1 MKSCKN
7 ILVAVDT
14 SNEAKQ
20 VLAAAI
26 ELSLCLD
33 AKLSLIHVVE
43 PVVTESSY
51 DLINTVPLEM
61 DDFLV
66 KHAKDFLANLKQ
78 DLATDADVSSCVEV
92 GSVKAEILRHAREN
106 KADLIVVGSHGRQGL
121 AILLGSTANALL
133 HGAPCDVYVVR
144 IKDTVVS

>member
-26 ELSLCLD
+26 ELSLCFD
-33 AKLSLIHVVE
+33 AKLGLIHVVE

-61 DDFLV
+61 DDLLV
-66 KHAKDFLANLKQ
+66 KHAQDFLANLKQ
-78 DLATDADVSSCVEV
+78 DLAADVSSCVEV
-92 GSVKAEILRHAREN
+92 GSIKAEILRHAREN
-106 KADLIVVGSHGRQGL
+106 NADLIVVGSHGRHGL
-121 AILLGSTANALL
+121 ALLLGSTANALL

-144 IKDTVVS
+144 IKD

>member
-7 ILVAVDT
+7 ILVAIDT

-20 VLAAAI
+20 VLAAAT
-26 ELSLCLD
+26 ELGRCFD

-43 PVVTESSY
+43 PVVTDSSY

-61 DDFLV
+61 DDVLV
-66 KHAKDFLANLKQ
+66 KHAEDFLANLKR
-78 DLATDADVSSCVEV
+78 DLAPDTDISSSVEL
-92 GSVKAEILRHAREN
+92 GSVKTEILRHAREN
-106 KADLIVVGSHGRQGL
+106 SIDLIVVGSHGRHGL
-121 AILLGSTANALL
+121 ALLLGSTANALL

-144 IKDTVVS
+144 IKD

>member
-26 ELSLCLD
+26 ELSRCLD

-51 DLINTVPLEM
+51 DLINTIPLEM

-78 DLATDADVSSCVEV
+78 DLATDVSSCVEV

-106 KADLIVVGSHGRQGL
+106 KADLIVVGSHGRHGL

-144 IKDTVVS
+144 IKDTAVS